1 MILDTTNQYT
11 FTMIETSESSSDME
25 PFVIKKV
32 EISIADNP
40 ALDEILA
47 SFEDFLLANG
57 FRLNENESLA
67 IVKQIEE
74 KPENENESDS

>member
-1 MILDTTNQYT
+1 MILDTTNQYI
-11 FTMIETSESSSDME
+11 FTMIETSESSSDVE
-25 PFVIKKV
+25 PFITKKV

-74 KPENENESDS
+74 NPENENESDS